1 MSPEFRAAAGALLMS
16 PLLHADPGTPE
27 VRTDQLR
34 LVRKHRQPLEA
45 FFSAELGYRLVVE
58 RRAARLVKLDPGAE
72 PPRPLLRGAQ
82 RRPMT
87 PRGYACLCLLL
98 AVLGGGRRQW
108 LLDELVRE
116 VRAAASQAGLDLDLE
131 AAPDRRA
138 LHAAVMV
145 LAEWGVLRE
154 RDGDLAH
161 WAEDTRAQSLLDAD
175 SERLAL
181 VLTGMPRIGS
191 VEELLTPDALP
202 TSVGGA
208 RLATRRRLVESP
220 LLDVSELT
228 DDQREWWSKN
238 RGQREQDW
246 YDDRLGFRLEVR
258 AEGAL
263 AIDPDDGLS
272 DVIFPGTGSAR
283 HLALLVLEQVVAVA
297 RSRRAARVRVS
308 AEEVESAFVR
318 VVGDHPQALIAAYRE
333 DGRRLRAD
341 VADVLRSTGLVHVSD
356 DGNWLVHAAAAR
368 YAPRVTTVSPTL
380 FEELS

>member
-1 MSPEFRAAAGALLMS
+1 MNPGFRSAAGALLMS
-16 PLLHADPGTPE
+16 PLLHADPGTAE
-27 VRTDQLR
+27 TRADDLR
-34 LVRKHRQPLEA
+34 LVRKHRQALES

-72 PPRPLLRGAQ
+72 PPRPLLRGST

-98 AVLGGGRRQW
+98 AALGGGRRQW

-116 VRAAASQAGLDLDLE
+116 VRATASQAGLELDLE
-131 AAPDRRA
+131 TASDRRA

-145 LAEWGVLRE
+145 LTEWGVLHE

-175 SERLAL
+175 PERLAL
-181 VLTGMPRIGS
+181 VVTGMPRIGT

-202 TSVGGA
+202 TAVGGA

-228 DDQREWWSKN
+228 DDQREWWAKN

-246 YDDRLGFRLEVR
+246 YEDRLGLRLEVR

-263 AIDPDDGLS
+263 AIDPEDELS
-272 DVIFPGTGSAR
+272 DVGFPGTGSAR
-283 HLALLVLEQVVAVA
+283 HLALLVLERVVTVA
-297 RSRRAARVRVS
+297 RRRRSARVLVT
-308 AEEVESAFVR
+308 AEEVESAFAA
-318 VVGDHPQALIAAYRE
+318 VVADHPQALITAYRE
-333 DGRRLRAD
+333 DGRRLRSD
-341 VADVLRSTGLVHVSD
+341 VADVLRSTGLVHLTA
-356 DGNWLVHAAAAR
+356 DGHWLVHAAAAR
-368 YAPRVTTVSPTL
+368 YAPRVAHVVPTL
-380 FEELS
+380 FEEPE